1 MKSLEIRNLRWTSA
15 PLAAVSEASTTPS
28 REPDGSAVGQE
39 TQRTMSDRGKMDL
52 RWLDLTVTITYG
64 SDEQQQL
71 EMRFQ
76 RGIQGLR
83 QLCYRRG

>member
-1 MKSLEIRNLRWTSA
+1 MLPRCPKY
-15 PLAAVSEASTTPS
+15 
-28 REPDGSAVGQE
+28 GSAVGQE

-52 RWLDLTVTITYG
+52 RWLDLTVTVTYG

-76 RGIQGLR
+76 QGIQGLQR
-83 QLCYRRG
+83 FCYRRG